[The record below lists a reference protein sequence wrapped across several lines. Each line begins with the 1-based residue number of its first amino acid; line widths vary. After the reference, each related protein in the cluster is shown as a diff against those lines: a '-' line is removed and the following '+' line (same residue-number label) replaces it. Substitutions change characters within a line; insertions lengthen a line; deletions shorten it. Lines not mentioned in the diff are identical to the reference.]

1 MASIYQGA
9 RLPVLDGRASF
20 EAKCSFRKGGNIG
33 WLDRAP
39 LPNAP
44 HSSLESR

>member
-20 EAKCSFRKGGNIG
+20 EAKCSFR
-33 WLDRAP
+33 RAVT
-39 LPNAP
+39 
-44 HSSLESR
+44 